1 MPLTPSQEL
10 AASVRGRPLLV
21 SAAAGSGKT
30 RVLVERL
37 MRHVDDGAD
46 IDEFLVITYTRAAA
60 AELRSRILRELN
72 ARLAEN
78 PTSRRLRRQ
87 TELCCRAGIG
97 TIDSICGR
105 ILREYVHLTGLTPDF
120 RVVEEERADAMKR
133 AALDRV
139 LEERYEHMEENAA
152 FRALADSVG
161 AGRDDRRL
169 VELTLQLFDSL
180 RSHPHPHAWMA
191 DCREA
196 LLASPTDAAETVWGR
211 RLLERCARSANYWA
225 ARLSAMVHEMQ
236 QPGHEALLA
245 AYGEGF
251 ITAAEALRE
260 TGRAA
265 AMGWDRCSETFP
277 IPMKIKAFRKE
288 DPLKAHAKALW
299 DECRKACG
307 KLETDFSQRSSEL
320 LADLALTAPA
330 MTALLELTADL
341 DRSYS
346 AEKRRQA
353 VVDFS
358 DQEHMVL
365 QLLEDEQNG
374 VGAELSA
381 RWREVMVDE
390 YQDVNE
396 CQDRLFTALSG
407 GGQKLFLV
415 GDVKQ
420 SIYRFRL
427 ADPTIFLDKYRRF
440 EPVEAGRESRE
451 GGLILLREN
460 FRSAANV
467 LAGCNSV
474 FENILSRE
482 LGDLDY
488 DEGARLVHGRGENSE
503 APAFTTRLS
512 ILDIPEGSEGE
523 KQDKTAMEAAFVA
536 TESKRLLDEG
546 TLIPEGDS
554 LRPLQPGDI
563 AILLRSYKGSGER
576 YTAALRA
583 LGISVMSQQGGGF
596 FRSLEVTA
604 LLSLLSVIDNPRQD
618 IPLIAVLRS
627 PLYGFS
633 ADELSQIRAR
643 DKKSDFYTALC
654 AAADE
659 PHCAAFLREL
669 EEYRALAP
677 ELTVAELLGRIG
689 SRSELFALFSAMPD
703 GQARRENYQLLL
715 DYARQFEQGGYRGL
729 GSFVSWMK
737 RLQQRGEEPR
747 RQSGEGGNAVQL
759 MSIHR
764 SKGLEYPVVFL
775 CGTAKKFN
783 LSDSQSKVLVHPR
796 LGLGCKVTDS
806 ALGAEWPSLAWRAI
820 AAELRQES
828 LSEEM
833 RVLYVAMTRARERLY
848 ITAAW
853 PKAEE
858 KLQKLSEGLCSPIA
872 PTVLEGD
879 ASLSQWLARCA
890 LLCPETLTLSLVPP
904 VERLGSHAVQT
915 AKESSDAPLLHIAEK
930 LRWHYAHADAETLPS
945 KLTASQLKA
954 GEWQDADLQR
964 PKAPAK
970 PARMPDFTS
979 ADRPL
984 SAAERGTAMH
994 LALQFIDLHKC
1005 GSRAEIEEEL
1015 TRLETIGQLTKKQR
1029 AAVSAGRLEKF
1040 FRSEIGQRLLR
1051 AERVWREQRFSLLMK
1066 AADCGYAGEEEIL
1079 FQGVV
1084 DCCMEEEGALTILD
1098 YKTDF
1103 VTAETIRERA
1113 EGYAPQISAYAAA
1126 MERILKKPVKE
1137 TVLYFLALDTPLSV
1151 KLLK

>member
-37 MRHVDDGAD
+37 MRYVDDGAD

-78 PTSRRLRRQ
+78 PGSRRLRRQ

-120 RVVEEERADAMKR
+120 RVVEEDRAEAMKR

-139 LEERYEHMEENAA
+139 LEERYEHIDRDEA

-161 AGRDDRRL
+161 AGRDDSRL
-169 VELTLQLFDSL
+169 AELTLQLYDSL
-180 RSHPHPHAWMA
+180 RSHPHPHEWMES
-191 DCREA
+191 CREA
-196 LLASPTDAAETVWGR
+196 LLSRPADAGETLWGR
-211 RLLERCARSANYWA
+211 RLLERAGRSAAYWA
-225 ARLSAMVHEMQ
+225 ERLSAMLHEMS
-236 QPGHEALLA
+236 QPGHENLLA

-251 ITAAEALRE
+251 TAAAGALRE
-260 TGRAA
+260 TARAA
-265 AMGWDRCSETFP
+265 GLGWDRCCDTLP

-288 DPLKAHAKALW
+288 DTLKAHAKALW

-307 KLETDFSQRSSEL
+307 KLETDFAARSAEL

-330 MTALLELTADL
+330 MTALLSLTADL
-341 DRSYS
+341 DRAYG
-346 AEKRRQA
+346 AEKRRQG

-365 QLLEDEQNG
+365 SLLENGENG
-374 VGAELSA
+374 VRAELSA

-396 CQDRLFTALSG
+396 CQDRLFTAFSDD
-407 GGQKLFLV
+407 GQKLFLV

-427 ADPTIFLDKYRRF
+427 ADPGIFLDKYRRF
-440 EPVEAGRESRE
+440 APAAESPGSPE

-467 LAGCNSV
+467 LASCNSV

-482 LGDLDY
+482 LGELDY
-488 DEGARLVHGRGENSE
+488 DEGARLVHGRTEHPE
-503 APAFTTRLS
+503 APSFTTRLM
-512 ILDIPEGSEGE
+512 LLNAPESEAGE
-523 KQDKTAMEAAFVA
+523 KQDKTAMEAALVA
-536 TESKRLLDEG
+536 TEIKKLLDEG
-546 TLIPEGDS
+546 ALIPDGDR
-554 LRPLQPGDI
+554 LRPVQPGDI
-563 AILLRSYKGSGER
+563 AILLRSYKGSSER
-576 YTAALRA
+576 YSAALRA
-583 LGISVMSQQGGGF
+583 LGIRTASQQGGGF
-596 FRSLEVTA
+596 FRSPEVSA

-633 ADELSQIRAR
+633 ADELSRIRAKN
-643 DKKSDFYTALC
+643 KKSDFYTALSAC
-654 AAADE
+654 GDV
-659 PHCAAFLREL
+659 PRCAAFLAEL

-677 ELTVAELLGRIG
+677 ELTVAELLNRIG
-689 SRSELFALFSAMPD
+689 GRSELFALFSAMSD
-703 GQARRENYQLLL
+703 GAERRENYQLLL
-715 DYARQFEQGGYRGL
+715 DYARQFEQSGYRGL

-747 RQSGEGGNAVQL
+747 RAAGDSANAVQL

-775 CGTAKKFN
+775 CGTAKRFN
-783 LSDSQSKVLVHPR
+783 LSDSQSKVLVHP
-796 LGLGCKVTDS
+796 GLGIGSKVTDS
-806 ALGAEWPSLAWRAI
+806 RRGAEWPSLAWRAI
-820 AAELRQES
+820 AAQLRQES

-848 ITAAW
+848 ITAVW

-879 ASLSQWLARCA
+879 SSLSQWLGRCA
-890 LLCPETLTLSLVPP
+890 LLCPDTLELSLLPP
-904 VERLGSHAVQT
+904 AERLRST
-915 AKESSDAPLLHIAEK
+915 AEEERPPSDVPELHIAEK
-930 LRWHYAHADAETLPS
+930 LRWRYAHSGAETLPS
-945 KLTASQLKA
+945 KLTASTLKA

-964 PKAPAK
+964 PAAGAR
-970 PARMPDFTS
+970 PARMPDF
-979 ADRPL
+979 AAANRPL
-984 SAAERGTAMH
+984 SATERGTAMH
-994 LALQFIDLHKC
+994 LALQFMNFEKC
-1005 GSRAEIEEEL
+1005 GSREEIEGEL
-1015 TRLETIGQLTKKQR
+1015 ARLEEIGQLTKKQR
-1029 AAVSAGRLEKF
+1029 AAVSAARIERF
-1040 FRSEIGQRLLR
+1040 FRSPIGQRLRR
-1051 AERVWREQRFSLLMK
+1051 AGRVWREQRFSLLMK
-1066 AADCGYAGEEEIL
+1066 AEDCGYTGGEEIL

-1084 DCCMEEEGALTILD
+1084 DCCMEEADGLVILD
-1098 YKTDF
+1098 YKTDY
-1103 VTAETIRERA
+1103 VTAETLRERTA
-1113 EGYAPQISAYAAA
+1113 AYTPQLRSYAAA
-1126 MERILKKPVKE
+1126 MTRLLKKPVKE
-1137 TVLYFLALDTPLSV
+1137 AVLYFLALDEAVSI
-1151 KLLK
+1151 KL

>member
-1 MPLTPSQEL
+1 
-10 AASVRGRPLLV
+10 
-21 SAAAGSGKT
+21 
-30 RVLVERL
+30 
-37 MRHVDDGAD
+37 
-46 IDEFLVITYTRAAA
+46 
-60 AELRSRILRELN
+60 
-72 ARLAEN
+72 
-78 PTSRRLRRQ
+78 
-87 TELCCRAGIG
+87 
-97 TIDSICGR
+97 
-105 ILREYVHLTGLTPDF
+105 
-120 RVVEEERADAMKR
+120 MK
-133 AALDRV
+133 V
-139 LEERYEHMEENAA
+139 
-152 FRALADSVG
+152 
-161 AGRDDRRL
+161 
-169 VELTLQLFDSL
+169 
-180 RSHPHPHAWMA
+180 
-191 DCREA
+191 
-196 LLASPTDAAETVWGR
+196 
-211 RLLERCARSANYWA
+211 
-225 ARLSAMVHEMQ
+225 
-236 QPGHEALLA
+236 
-245 AYGEGF
+245 
-251 ITAAEALRE
+251 
-260 TGRAA
+260 
-265 AMGWDRCSETFP
+265 
-277 IPMKIKAFRKE
+277 KAFRKE

-299 DECRKACG
+299 DECRKACA
-307 KLETDFSQRSSEL
+307 KLQTDFSQPSAEL

-330 MTALLELTADL
+330 MVALLELTADL
-341 DRSYS
+341 DRVYS

-365 QLLEDEQNG
+365 ALLEDEANG

-427 ADPTIFLDKYRRF
+427 ADPGIFLDKYRRF
-440 EPVEAGRESRE
+440 APVEENPDSRE

-467 LAGCNSV
+467 LSGCNSV

-488 DEGARLVHGRGENSE
+488 DEAARLVHGRSEHPE
-503 APAFTTRLS
+503 APAFTTRLAL
-512 ILDIPEGSEGE
+512 LDIPEAGEGE
-523 KQDKTAMEAAFVA
+523 KQDKTAMEAAWVA
-536 TESKRLLDEG
+536 TEIKKLLDEG

-576 YTAALRA
+576 YVSALRA
-583 LGISVMSQQGGGF
+583 LGVPVSSQQGGGF

-633 ADELSQIRAR
+633 ADELSRIRAR
-643 DKKSDFYTALC
+643 NKKSDFYTALC
-654 AAADE
+654 AATDDA
-659 PHCAAFLREL
+659 HCAAFLREL
-669 EEYRALAP
+669 DEYRALAP

-689 SRSELFALFSAMPD
+689 SRSELFALFSAMHD
-703 GQARRENYQLLL
+703 GAARRENYQLLL
-715 DYARQFEQGGYRGL
+715 DYARQFEQSGYRGL
-729 GSFVSWMK
+729 GSFVNWMK

-747 RQSGEGGNAVQL
+747 RPGGEGGNAVQL

-764 SKGLEYPVVFL
+764 SKGLEYPLVFL

-853 PKAEE
+853 PKAGE

-890 LLCPETLTLSLVPP
+890 LLCPGTLELALVPP
-904 VERLGSHAVQT
+904 VERLQSTAVLPGEET
-915 AKESSDAPLLHIAEK
+915 VEAAPLHIAEK
-930 LRWHYAHADAETLPS
+930 LRWRYGYREAENLPS
-945 KLTASQLKA
+945 KLTASELKA

-964 PKAPAK
+964 PAKPTK
-970 PARMPDFTS
+970 PARMPDFL
-979 ADRPL
+979 AAERPL

-994 LALQFIDLHKC
+994 LALQFIDFSRT
-1005 GSRAEIEEEL
+1005 GSREEIEGEL
-1015 TRLETIGQLTKKQR
+1015 SRLEEIGQLTKKQR
-1029 AAVSAGRLEKF
+1029 AAVSAGALDTF
-1040 FRSEIGQRLLR
+1040 FRSEIGRRLT
-1051 AERVWREQRFSLLMK
+1051 AADRVWREQRFSLLMR
-1066 AADCGYAGEEEIL
+1066 AADCGYAGDEEIL

-1084 DCCMEEEGALTILD
+1084 DCCMEEDGALTILD
-1098 YKTDF
+1098 YKTDY
-1103 VTAETIRERA
+1103 VTAETIAERA
-1113 EGYAPQISAYAAA
+1113 RSYTPQISAYAAA

-1137 TVLYFLALDTPLSV
+1137 TVLYFLTADTPVSV